1 MAITKRIDRPIK
13 NAMRARLEHIL
24 QHYREIAVSIDKFR
38 VQTANEE
45 YARFWNQLQHDNDEL
60 MRNISRYMV
69 MRCNR

>member
-45 YARFWNQLQHDNDEL
+45 YVRFWDQLQHDNDEL